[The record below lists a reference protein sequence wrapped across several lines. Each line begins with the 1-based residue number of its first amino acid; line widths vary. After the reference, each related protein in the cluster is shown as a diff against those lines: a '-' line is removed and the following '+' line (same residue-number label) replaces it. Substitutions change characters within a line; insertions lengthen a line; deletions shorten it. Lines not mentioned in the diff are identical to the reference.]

1 MRKEIARSVIGPI
14 SDGVMAI
21 ASDGI
26 RTYEKKIYVEDPK
39 VLLYGLFKPEIGSD
53 EIEIKDFMTNLF
65 SGDID
70 SVLMLYSIS
79 EHGSYGF
86 EFEKIIKNKSEFVT
100 TTFLSSLIAQAIG
113 VFQEFLKHSQEA
125 LTLTIVGE
133 GTIKKYQY
141 HPSTYL
147 IFRNF
152 EYIENALNGRELCA
166 GSRARCQTVCD
177 RELHPEFIHDYFTI
191 NSKVLYQAVTESELS
206 DFPALDLIEEIMV
219 EARDITITKTSLYES
234 DQD

>member
-1 MRKEIARSVIGPI
+1 MRKEIARAILGPI
-14 SDGVMAI
+14 SDGVMAL

-39 VLLYGLFKPEIGSD
+39 VILYGLFKPEIGSN
-53 EIEIKDFMTNLF
+53 EVEIKDFMINLF

-100 TTFLSSLIAQAIG
+100 ATFLRSLLAQAFD
-113 VFQEFLKHSQEA
+113 VFTQFKKNNSGDLVSYGRGED
-125 LTLTIVGE
+125 TTIR
-133 GTIKKYQY
+133 Y
-141 HPSTYL
+141 HYDPGTYL

-152 EYIENALNGRELCA
+152 EYIENVLNGRELCS

-177 RELHPEFIHDYFTI
+177 RKLDPKFIFDYFTI
-191 NSKVLYQAVTESELS
+191 NFGIFHESISESELR
-206 DFPALDLIEEIMV
+206 DFPDLDLIGEILV
-219 EARDITITKTSLYES
+219 EARDIDITKTSIYE